1 MRKILLLIFSMLTT
15 TLFSQNKN
23 VTGNVTE
30 KSSGDPI
37 PGVTVIVKGSNVGTE
52 TDFNGSFQLNNVN
65 PSSILVFSFVGMETK
80 EIKVGLKN
88 ALNVVLEQDNQLL
101 NEVVVVGYG
110 TQRKKELTGAV
121 SVVSN
126 EAIEELKPVRVE
138 QALQGQVAGVNI
150 TTSSGAPGAASNI
163 RIRGISTNGDNRP
176 LILVDGN
183 RIEDLSVINPSDI
196 QSINIL
202 KDATA
207 GIYGVQAANG
217 VILITTKS
225 GRKNSDFKFTF
236 NSYTGLQ
243 ETTRTIPLLNATE
256 YALLINEAHA
266 ANGETLPFSSVN
278 GLGQGTN
285 WQEEVFN
292 TAFINSSDIT
302 INKGYE
308 NVALSFGASYLDQ
321 DGIVGVSK
329 SNFNRFTSKLNITAD
344 IIDKLKLTSTVIYT
358 KTNRSGLAE
367 NVLGSVLFNALN
379 FDPTL
384 PVTDTNGNYTLTP
397 VIGFGSEVINPL
409 AQINDSF
416 NRTTVHKIAPTI
428 RLNYEV
434 LPGLKAEGRFQ
445 YNYATVNTRSFAP
458 EANYG
463 ESSTVF
469 DRAINSY
476 VDYKVGYQDF
486 IFDAFLTYEKTINDV
501 HKFNALVGT
510 SVSKAQV
517 ENINNKVFE
526 GMPIA
531 DFDNP
536 NTESAT
542 RVVNV
547 NEEGNIPRNVD
558 GDRLLSYFTRLQYN
572 YEDKYLLSFMI
583 RRDGSSKFGPKN
595 KFGYFPSASVG
606 WVVSEENFLK
616 NDDLVNFLKIRAS
629 YGIVGNDRI
638 PAFAY
643 ESLLDGEGAY
653 VFDEVVNIGL
663 TPGRLSNPEIRWE
676 KQKPLNIGFDLKV
689 FNKVD
694 FTFDFFRKETE
705 DLLLSPQVS
714 GTLGV
719 GGPGAAAPIVN
730 AGTVVN
736 QGFEFSLAYK
746 NNVSEDF
753 SYAASFNLTS
763 LKNEVLRVNGEGDF
777 LFGGNFG
784 VGGENDISRMQKG
797 FPIGYFHGYKTDG
810 IFQNQTEVNNHANQD
825 NANPGDIRY
834 VDINKDGV
842 INEDDRTYV
851 GDPIPDVT
859 FGVNLSFNYK
869 NFDMS
874 MYGFASIGND
884 IVRNF
889 DRNLPRT
896 NKPTYYLDRWRGE
909 GTSNTFPRV
918 TTGAN
923 NNYLFSDFYVED
935 GSFFRLQ
942 NAQVGYTL
950 DQRLVDQFKL
960 DKLRFYVS
968 VNNLFTLTKYNGYD
982 PNVSNGNPIGD
993 GIDLGFYPTPRT
1005 YLFGVN
1011 VKF

>member
-1 MRKILLLIFSMLTT
+1 MLTT

-52 TDFNGSFQLNNVN
+52 TDFNGNFQLNNVN

-121 SVVSN
+121 GVVSN

-196 QSINIL
+196 QSINVL

-256 YALLINEAHA
+256 YALLNNEAHA

-285 WQEEVFN
+285 WQDEVFN
-292 TAFINSSDIT
+292 TAFISSSDIT

-397 VIGFGSEVINPL
+397 AIGFGSEVINPL

-445 YNYATVNTRSFAP
+445 YNYATVSTRSFTP

-526 GMPIA
+526 GMPFA

-572 YEDKYLLSFMI
+572 YQDKYLLSFMI

-746 NNVSEDF
+746 NNVTEDF

>member
-1 MRKILLLIFSMLTT
+1 MLTT

-52 TDFNGSFQLNNVN
+52 TDFNGNFQLNNVN

-88 ALNVVLEQDNQLL
+88 TLNVVLEQDNQLL

-121 SVVSN
+121 GVVSN

-196 QSINIL
+196 QSINVL

-285 WQEEVFN
+285 WQDEVFN
-292 TAFINSSDIT
+292 TAFISSSDIT

-397 VIGFGSEVINPL
+397 AIGFGSEVINPL

-445 YNYATVNTRSFAP
+445 YNYATVSTRSFTP

-526 GMPIA
+526 GMPFA

-572 YEDKYLLSFMI
+572 YQDKYLLSFMI

-616 NDDLVNFLKIRAS
+616 NDDLVNFLKIIAS

-705 DLLLSPQVS
+705 GLLLSPQVS

-746 NNVSEDF
+746 NNVTEDF

>member
-1 MRKILLLIFSMLTT
+1 MLTT

-52 TDFNGSFQLNNVN
+52 TDFNGNFQLKNVN

-88 ALNVVLEQDNQLL
+88 TLNVVLEQDNQLL

-121 SVVSN
+121 GVVSN

-196 QSINIL
+196 QSINVL

-256 YALLINEAHA
+256 YALLNNEAHA

-285 WQEEVFN
+285 WQDEVFN
-292 TAFINSSDIT
+292 TAFISSSDIT

-397 VIGFGSEVINPL
+397 AIGFGSEVINPL

-445 YNYATVNTRSFAP
+445 YNYATVSTRSFTP

-572 YEDKYLLSFMI
+572 YQDKYLLSFMI

-746 NNVSEDF
+746 NNVTEDF